1 MPSCESQ
8 MPGRVMMRRP
18 ACGLEPSGAVPR
30 SENRQLR
37 LSEETALS
45 DQNGRVLVAIA
56 LLTIAVT
63 LTVGSLQLL
72 MRLEVIR

>member
-8 MPGRVMMRRP
+8 VPRGVMMRQP

-30 SENRQLR
+30 SVNRLLR

-56 LLTIAVT
+56 LLSIAVT

>member
-1 MPSCESQ
+1 MPSCKAI
-8 MPGRVMMRRP
+8 MPGGSMMRGPVCR
-18 ACGLEPSGAVPR
+18 LELSGAFPR
-30 SENRQLR
+30 SVNGLFR
-37 LSEETALS
+37 LLEEIALS

-72 MRLEVIR
+72 MRLEVLR